1 MGYSGSLN
9 DRHLMSHSRRR
20 TGHFMHKGKTPHFA
34 LHVECPVGLA
44 WLLRRLT
51 LKAAGIQAAII
62 VVYYACL
69 VY

>member
-1 MGYSGSLN
+1 MGYSGS
-9 DRHLMSHSRRR
+9 
-20 TGHFMHKGKTPHFA
+20 HFMHKGKTPHLA

-51 LKAAGIQAAII
+51 LKAAVIQAAII